1 LYNED
6 HFDNDEDPIGD
17 DVSSEG
23 SCIQTNSYKRSQID
37 RVNEVQG
44 CGDLEMMDEY
54 DVDAEEEDYDQ
65 DEDGNV
71 DIPDEESESSPRKIA
86 ASLP

>member
-1 LYNED
+1 M
-6 HFDNDEDPIGD
+6 
-17 DVSSEG
+17 
-23 SCIQTNSYKRSQID
+23 
-37 RVNEVQG
+37 QG
-44 CGDLEMMDEY
+44 CGDQEMMDEY
-54 DVDAEEEDYDQ
+54 DVDSEGKDFEL